1 MNNKEFL
8 RKMAEYNQKNKLTV
22 SEREELWD
30 MALGLQSV
38 DGYSDPSIILTILSS
53 YNIENQLS
61 EEKVTEYLFKYYRYM
76 EMKLAKQKEVDLVS
90 SRIVSFL
97 KQDHSFSLSSNYI
110 KQIHHYLFQ
119 DVYDFAGEY
128 RQTSLISK
136 ETILNGNHI
145 CFTPPYEIESTLNYE
160 FQQEQYFSY
169 NHQYSEQ
176 VIEHLIYFVSSI
188 WQIHP
193 FREGNTRTIAIF
205 IQQYLKY
212 LGYNVNNVPFKE
224 NSLYFRN
231 ALVRS
236 QYQNAKLKINYS
248 YEGLRKFFENLLL
261 DKNHILDSDSL
272 KVYSE
277 DETVKYKVKKY

>member
-1 MNNKEFL
+1 MNNKEVL
-8 RKMAEYNQKNKLTV
+8 RKMAEYDQQNKLTV
-22 SEREELWD
+22 SEREELWN

-38 DGYSDPSIILTILSS
+38 DGYSDHSILLTILSS

-61 EEKVTEYLFKYYRYM
+61 EEEVTEYLSKYYRYV
-76 EMKLAKQKEVDLVS
+76 EMKLARQKEIDLVS

-119 DVYDFAGEY
+119 DVYAFAGEY
-128 RQTSLISK
+128 RQTSLMSE
-136 ETILNGNHI
+136 ETILNGDYI
-145 CFTPPYEIESTLNYE
+145 YFTPPYEIEPTLNYE

-176 VIEHLIYFVSSI
+176 VIEHLINFVSSI

-205 IQQYLKY
+205 IQQYLKS
-212 LGYNVNNVPFKE
+212 LGYTVNNTPFKE
-224 NSLYFRN
+224 NSLYFRC

-236 QYQNAKLKINYS
+236 QYQNAKLKIDYS

-261 DKNHILDSDSL
+261 DKNHILNPESL
-272 KVYSE
+272 MVFNQG
-277 DETVKYKVKKY
+277 ETVKYKVKK